1 MGIFMDANQETVKSV
16 TGRLNVLRK
25 GLVSEGNSVQYYQ
38 TLMEK
43 TPEDSEE
50 NIGARRMY
58 EELMH
63 EEEKHVQKFEDLIRR
78 WEEKLK
84 ELEG

>member
-1 MGIFMDANQETVKSV
+1 MDANQETVKSV

-38 TLMEK
+38 TLVEK

-58 EELMH
+58 EEMIH
-63 EEEKHVQKFEDLIRR
+63 EESLAEIGTLHRDARPGPDLR
-78 WEEKLK
+78 
-84 ELEG
+84 

>member
-1 MGIFMDANQETVKSV
+1 MEANQETVKSV

-38 TLMEK
+38 TLVEK

-58 EELMH
+58 EEMIH
-63 EEEKHVQKFEDLIRR
+63 EEKKHVEKFEDLIRR
-78 WEEKLK
+78 WEDKLK

>member
-1 MGIFMDANQETVKSV
+1 MDANQETVKSV

-58 EELMH
+58 EELMR

-84 ELEG
+84 EIEG